1 MLKRKSLTVM
11 LFVALVIGL
20 SGASYAVQPPPDPSE
35 LDFCALLDEA
45 YTIVHTDFAFLLALL
60 GDDAALLDIVQCSI
74 CDINGGID
82 EKTDM
87 PIPNGMLDG
96 NYELRVIKEL
106 VQNPTAYA
114 DLASGTLPGQV
125 QPGVN
130 PADVVAAY
138 NANYQMLYTDGMNTL
153 LTVTLPSLWP
163 LLQGLAAGEG
173 ITLGPLCTGGP
184 GVPEGCVELQK
195 LIDLFRDLLMV
206 LAGYATV
213 GDDASAES
221 VATVA
226 GLLALCDLI
235 SEGSCLVTDVIADPN
250 AYERLPLFLSKD
262 GDADGDGHTNFAEYE
277 AFKDKG
283 PGDAFIAA
291 VLDPSVFPGEV
302 APEGDKVKIYPSGNI
317 QVEEGGTIDLR
328 VELSGLVDPYT
339 IAWTHNGTEISGEV
353 QTRLIIRDVTTADA
367 GIYQCVVTD
376 SSEDKGV
383 FASDTVSV
391 TILPEGTIPV
401 ATGIGLGIITA
412 LCSVGGVMVLRRRK

>member
-1 MLKRKSLTVM
+1 MLKRKSLFVM
-11 LFVALVIGL
+11 LLFVGLVVGL
-20 SGASYAVQPPPDPSE
+20 SSASYAVQPPPDPAE

-60 GDDAALLDIVQCSI
+60 GDDAALLDIIQCSV

-82 EKTDM
+82 PETDM

-106 VQNPTAYA
+106 IQNPSKYA
-114 DLASGTLPGQV
+114 NLASGRLPGQV
-125 QPGVN
+125 KAGVN

-138 NANYQMLYTDGMNTL
+138 NANYQMLYTDGMNNL
-153 LTVTLPSLWP
+153 LTVMLPGLWG
-163 LLQGLAAGEG
+163 LLQGLAAGEE

-184 GVPEGCVELQK
+184 GVPAGCVELQK
-195 LIDLFRDLLMV
+195 LIDLFRNLLMV

-226 GLLALCDLI
+226 DLLALCDLI
-235 SEGSCLVTDVIADPN
+235 SEGSCLVSDMTSDPN
-250 AYERLPLFLSKD
+250 AYQRLPLFLSKD
-262 GDADGDGHTNFAEYE
+262 GDADGDGYTNFAEYE
-277 AFKDKG
+277 AFADKG

-291 VLDPSVFPGEV
+291 VLNPSVYPGYVPPAE
-302 APEGDKVKIYPSGNI
+302 DKIKIYPSGNI

-328 VELSGLVDPYT
+328 VELGSSIVEPYSLT
-339 IAWTHNGTEISGEV
+339 WTHNGTEISGEV
-353 QTRLIIRDVTTADA
+353 QTRLTIRDVTNADA
-367 GIYQCVVTD
+367 GIYQCVATD
-376 SSEDKGV
+376 SSKGM
-383 FASDTVSV
+383 FASDTVTV
-391 TILPEGTIPV
+391 MILPEGSIPV
-401 ATGIGLGIITA
+401 ATGIGLGIVTA